1 MRVGLRAQL
10 TVEVVWSSG
19 GMDCVEGGSM
29 NGQGREGMQ
38 VEEGAGAM
46 MRTRQVCKDGLA
58 RDMTYLHPLWM
69 PS

>member
-1 MRVGLRAQL
+1 
-10 TVEVVWSSG
+10 
-19 GMDCVEGGSM
+19 MDGVEGGSM